1 MEPSHH
7 MAHSLP
13 VLPPLTAELPTLLVF
28 PYFMESHV
36 SHALPSLIMSDYQVL
51 GTCTLFRKFFGN
63 NRYNFYIKNNRLEKS
78 KLHNYDV

>member
-1 MEPSHH
+1 
-7 MAHSLP
+7 MAHPLP

-51 GTCTLFRKFFGN
+51 GTRTLFRKFFGN
-63 NRYNFYIKNNRLEKS
+63 NRYNFYIKNNRLKQS